1 MLKGIH
7 TSASGMIPQA
17 RKQEVIANN
26 VANAG
31 TPGYKADR
39 LFTKELSKAAAR
51 REPTKSAWET
61 PMLDKTYVDFRPGTF
76 DQTGNELDLAIDG
89 DGFFMLQ
96 DLDGNRF
103 LTRSGRFTVDNE
115 GFLTHSDG
123 LRLIG
128 QGGPVAVGQGKISI
142 DPDGTVQVNSLTVD
156 RIVPQAVADMSTLQK
171 IGSALFAVP
180 ADQEVA
186 TAVSSEIR
194 QGYIETANVDIVQE
208 MVDMIITYR
217 EYEANAK
224 AMQAQDQTLDN
235 LFRRVAGNG

>member
-39 LFTKELSKAAAR
+39 LFTKELSKAAAKAQ
-51 REPTKSAWET
+51 PTRSDWET
-61 PMLDKTYVDFRPGTF
+61 PMLDKTYVDFRPGAF
-76 DQTGNELDLAIDG
+76 DQTGNDLDLAIDG
-89 DGFFMLQ
+89 DGFFLLQ
-96 DLDGNRF
+96 DLEGGRF

-115 GFLTHSDG
+115 GFMTHSDG
-123 LRLIG
+123 MRLIG
-128 QGGPVAVGQGKISI
+128 QGGPVQVGQGKISI
-142 DPDGTVQVNSLTVD
+142 DPDGTIQVNGLTVD
-156 RIVPQAVADMSTLQK
+156 RIIPQAVADMGTLDK

-180 ADQEVA
+180 ANEEVA
-186 TAVSSEIR
+186 SATNTEIR
-194 QGYIETANVDIVQE
+194 QGYLETANVDIVQE